1 MTIYRYKFSETLLE
15 HMREFAD
22 VHRHDDRETFKEA
35 FTKWKDEET
44 MRTIIYRERVRL
56 EELGFT
62 NEIEKKL
69 YTSLRYYFSRRKY
82 EIDSQEKKARTKTY
96 SCNKKE
102 DILKIDTFIREQND
116 TLPPSELYTAYL
128 NTNADMEENDKLKK
142 LFKNRVYLHKKKVAA
157 AKDAEGRGDEGDEVG
172 EDEVGED
179 RGGEGGEGGGE
190 GGEEGGDEVVYV
202 VDKIKVAAV
211 AVAAAAA
218 DADAVATAEVICS

>member
-1 MTIYRYKFSETLLE
+1 MNIYRYTFSETLLE

-35 FTKWKDEET
+35 FTTWKDEET

-69 YTSLRYYFSRRKY
+69 YTSLRYYFSRRRY
-82 EIDSQEKKARTKTY
+82 EIDGQDNKVRTKTY
-96 SCNKKE
+96 TCNKKE

-116 TLPPSELYTAYL
+116 ILPPSELYTAYL
-128 NTNADMEENDKLKK
+128 NTNVDIEENDKLKK

-157 AKDAEGRGDEGDEVG
+157 ANDVERIKGDEI
-172 EDEVGED
+172 
-179 RGGEGGEGGGE
+179 
-190 GGEEGGDEVVYV
+190 VYG
-202 VDKIKVAAV
+202 VDKVKVAAT
-211 AVAAAAA
+211 ANA
-218 DADAVATAEVICS
+218 DSDAVATAEVISS